1 MLSQKEQSIRENHDK
16 LRQVFKDRGVKSNTD
31 IKGNL
36 QEINKRVVLAQ
47 SNLNQ
52 IKAQIFQD
60 QEEADQLIT
69 TMLSQVGS
77 DTNVHRVAQHL
88 S

>member
-1 MLSQKEQSIRENHDK
+1 MSQEHKHRIVQQNIKDSKENLNQMLSQKEQSIRENHDK

-52 IKAQIFQD
+52 IKA
-60 QEEADQLIT
+60 
-69 TMLSQVGS
+69 
-77 DTNVHRVAQHL
+77 
-88 S
+88 

>member
-1 MLSQKEQSIRENHDK
+1 LSQEHKHRIVQQNIKDSKENLNQMLSQKEQSIRENHDK
-16 LRQVFKDRGVKSNTD
+16 LRQVFKDRGAKSNTD

-52 IKAQIFQD
+52 IKA
-60 QEEADQLIT
+60 
-69 TMLSQVGS
+69 
-77 DTNVHRVAQHL
+77 
-88 S
+88 